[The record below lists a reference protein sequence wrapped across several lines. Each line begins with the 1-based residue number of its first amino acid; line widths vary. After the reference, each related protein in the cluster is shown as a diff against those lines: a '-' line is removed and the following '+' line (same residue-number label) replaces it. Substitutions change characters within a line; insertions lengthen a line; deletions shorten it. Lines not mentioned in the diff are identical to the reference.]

1 MARYNARHD
10 SLSPRSLSLGEV
22 RDTGW
27 TGVARGPTP
36 RRIAARQPTERKHQ
50 KKGKGLFFYLIS
62 EMYEAQRSTPSSS
75 RLFKDASPPPLVSS
89 FIAISRFLCRFA
101 RRAGLIPLPDRPDA
115 RSFTPLGWDN
125 ASPVTVQP
133 SFDPA

>member
-50 KKGKGLFFYLIS
+50 KKGRGLFFYLIS
-62 EMYEAQRSTPSSS
+62 EMYEAQRSTPPSLGFSKTPAHRPLSLLSS
-75 RLFKDASPPPLVSS
+75 RSLASFAVSL
-89 FIAISRFLCRFA
+89 AA
-101 RRAGLIPLPDRPDA
+101 RD
-115 RSFTPLGWDN
+115 
-125 ASPVTVQP
+125 
-133 SFDPA
+133 